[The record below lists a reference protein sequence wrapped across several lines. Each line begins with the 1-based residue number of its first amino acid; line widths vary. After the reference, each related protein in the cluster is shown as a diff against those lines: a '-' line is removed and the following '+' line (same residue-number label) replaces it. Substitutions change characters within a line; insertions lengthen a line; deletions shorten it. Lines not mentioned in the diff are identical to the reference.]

1 MGETVADQFLD
12 ILDGFRRVKVAS
24 GPAFE
29 AIQKFEPI
37 GERRFFKRNPLNV
50 AALAARP
57 FKEQPVAS
65 MLLSKDVT
73 FDAVFARRVPA
84 NFGFCAHVES
94 ESLGR
99 PQEKEKLPLQTVRR

>member
-1 MGETVADQFLD
+1 MIGKTVADQFFHV
-12 ILDGFRRVKVAS
+12 LDGFWRMKVAR

-37 GERRFFKRNPLNV
+37 GERWCFKRNPLNV

-65 MLLSKDVT
+65 MLLCKDVT
-73 FDAVFARRVPA
+73 LDAVFTRRVPS
-84 NFGFCAHVES
+84 NFRFCPHAES
-94 ESLGR
+94 EGLGT
-99 PQEKEKLPLQTVRR
+99 P